1 MKIFKS
7 PRLRLITA
15 MTVFG
20 TIGIFVRNVP
30 LSSGEIALY
39 RAIIATVF
47 IGGFLLVTGQKLP
60 FDKIKKEILPLAL
73 SGIAIGINWVLL
85 FEAYD
90 NTTVSIATLSYYFAP
105 VIVTFICPIIF
116 RERLTLMQI
125 VCFVMSTLGLV
136 LITGIG
142 TTGGNDLVGILFGLG
157 AAVFYATALLLNK
170 FMKETTG
177 IQRTFIQFVFAIVV
191 LLPYVLT
198 TSGITLSGMNG
209 KGWVNLFILGI
220 LHTSI
225 PYCLYLPTLKELPG
239 QETAILSYADPLVAV
254 IISVTLLG
262 ESMTLMQ
269 IIGGALILGFTLLNE
284 ILPKSRKKT

>member
-39 RAIIATVF
+39 RAIIATVI

-60 FDKIKKEILPLAL
+60 LDKIKKEILPLAL

-269 IIGGALILGFTLLNE
+269 IIGGTLILGFTLLNE
-284 ILPKSRKKT
+284 ILPKSHKKT

>member
-30 LSSGEIALY
+30 LTSGEIALY
-39 RAIIATVF
+39 RAIIATVI

-60 FDKIKKEILPLAL
+60 LDKIKKEILPLAL

-209 KGWVNLFILGI
+209 KGWVNLLILGI

>member
-39 RAIIATVF
+39 RAIIATVI

-60 FDKIKKEILPLAL
+60 LDKIKEEILPLAL

-177 IQRTFIQFVFAIVV
+177 IQRTFIQFAFAIVV

-269 IIGGALILGFTLLNE
+269 IIGGTLILGFTLLNE

>member
-39 RAIIATVF
+39 RAIIATVI

-60 FDKIKKEILPLAL
+60 LDKIKKEILPLAL

-209 KGWVNLFILGI
+209 KGWVNLLILGI

>member
-39 RAIIATVF
+39 RAIIATVI

-60 FDKIKKEILPLAL
+60 LDKIKKEILPLAL

>member
-39 RAIIATVF
+39 RAIIATVI

-60 FDKIKKEILPLAL
+60 LDKIKKEILPLAL

-177 IQRTFIQFVFAIVV
+177 IQRTFIQFAFAIVV

-269 IIGGALILGFTLLNE
+269 IIGGTLILGFTLLNE
-284 ILPKSRKKT
+284 ILPKSHKKT